1 MKNIKILR
9 KIIDSICDFHDSHL
23 ELLKFKRLP
32 ARLLMMLWVSWVAF
46 CN

>member
-23 ELLKFKRLP
+23 ELLKFAQWFMALTQY
-32 ARLLMMLWVSWVAF
+32 
-46 CN
+46 